1 MRLWIGV
8 PLAVVLSLTVADL
21 GFAQAW
27 RGMGRVAGKVVD
39 AESEQPIEGVTVK
52 AALPTAGNAG
62 PSETRTNNKGEW
74 AIGGIGRG
82 NWALDFVK
90 EGYETRSISVSIS
103 EVSRIPPMTIELKKA
118 APVVDPNAEIKAQL
132 TKAGEMMNA
141 KQYAEA
147 RAIYEEL
154 VAKYPEVKQFRPL
167 IARTYYGEGN
177 REKAIEELRKALEAD
192 PENVEVR
199 MLLGNTLVETGQAE
213 EGRKLLE
220 GVDATKVND
229 PAIYVNVG
237 IELLNKGQHGEAVGW
252 FDKAI
257 AQFPNAPDAYYYR
270 GISNVSLGKP
280 AEAKADLEKFVSL
293 APPDAPE
300 VETAK
305 KLLEQIK

>member
-1 MRLWIGV
+1 MRFWIGV
-8 PLAVVLSLTVADL
+8 PLAVVLSLAVADI

-39 AESEQPIEGVTVK
+39 AESGQPVEGVAVK
-52 AALPTAGNAG
+52 AVLPTAGNAG
-62 PSETRTNNKGEW
+62 PSESKTNTKGEW
-74 AIGGIGRG
+74 AIGGVARG

-90 EGYETRSISVSIS
+90 EGYETRSISIAIS

-132 TKAGEMMNA
+132 TKAGAMMNA

-147 RAIYEEL
+147 RAIYEGL
-154 VAKYPEVKQFRPL
+154 VTKYPEVKQFRPL

-177 REKAIEELRKALEAD
+177 KEKAIEELRKALEAD

-237 IELLNKGQHGEAVGW
+237 IELINKGQHGEAVGW

-257 AQFPNAPDAYYYR
+257 AQFPDAPDAYYYR

-300 VETAK
+300 VATAR
-305 KLLEQIK
+305 KLIEQMK